1 MNEERHESRLLTKFP
16 STYHLRTLFDDY
28 AISDSENSANSEN
41 GNLDEIDLRE
51 DLECIIEGN
60 EDCEDELTGRLTT
73 HGNGSVTER
82 NESVTHVDTERS
94 SIGSSGHNTNRSR
107 NSRKGKR
114 RSHRK

>member
-16 STYHLRTLFDDY
+16 STYHLRTLFDEY
-28 AISDSENSANSEN
+28 AISDSENSVNSEN
-41 GNLDEIDLRE
+41 GDLEEIDPRE

-60 EDCEDELTGRLTT
+60 ENCEDELAERLTT
-73 HGNGSVTER
+73 HGNRSVTEK
-82 NESVTHVDTERS
+82 NESVSNLDTERS